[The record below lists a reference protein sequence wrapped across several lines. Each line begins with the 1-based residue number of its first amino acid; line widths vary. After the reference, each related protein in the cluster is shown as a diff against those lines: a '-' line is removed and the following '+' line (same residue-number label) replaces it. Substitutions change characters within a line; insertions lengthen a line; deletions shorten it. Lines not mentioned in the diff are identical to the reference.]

1 MTNVNK
7 KLVSQ
12 ELREA
17 AWTRFWEVAGK
28 SRSGKGAIAN
38 LDKLLTPSEI
48 TLIEKRLLISLLLE
62 RGLSYRE
69 ICKTLDVTRVT
80 ISFVKH
86 NLKRTPRVH
95 RK

>member
-7 KLVSQ
+7 KLVPQ
-12 ELREA
+12 ELHEA
-17 AWTRFWEVAGK
+17 AWARFWEIAGK
-28 SRSGKGAIAN
+28 LRSGKNALAN

-48 TLIEKRLLISLLLE
+48 TLIEKRLLISILLE

-69 ICKTLDVTRVT
+69 ICKMLNVTRVT

>member
-7 KLVSQ
+7 KYVPR
-12 ELREA
+12 ELREK
-17 AWTRFWEVAGK
+17 AWGLFREIIGK
-28 SRSGKGAIAN
+28 SRSGKDILAN

-48 TLIEKRLLISLLLE
+48 TLIEKRLLISILLE

-69 ICKTLDVTRVT
+69 ISKALDVTRVT

-86 NLKRTPRVH
+86 NLKRTPRVP